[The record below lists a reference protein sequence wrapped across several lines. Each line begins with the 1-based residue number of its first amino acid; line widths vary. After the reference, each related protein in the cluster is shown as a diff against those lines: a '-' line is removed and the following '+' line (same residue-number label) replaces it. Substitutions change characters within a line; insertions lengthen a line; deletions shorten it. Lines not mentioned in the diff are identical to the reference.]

1 MFIIFNMFL
10 TEVDLDRF
18 ALSCSSPQP
27 IGLCIVSI
35 GYKKWLVWWGMVATL
50 TCGYKDKVRN
60 VVKKSSWPTK
70 VGVVG
75 SFLRFMTS
83 LVLGS

>member
-10 TEVDLDRF
+10 IEIELDRF
-18 ALSCSSPQP
+18 ALSLSSPQP

-35 GYKKWLVWWGMVATL
+35 GYKERLLWWGMVATL
-50 TCGYKDKVRN
+50 TCGYKDKVWN
-60 VVKKSSWPTK
+60 VVKKSSWPSK